1 MHRYTANRIICRI
14 FMFKN
19 VKRNSMEKISAVE
32 WLEEKWNNY
41 DLNLGKSGFSLLLKQ
56 SKEMEK
62 EQLKQ
67 LMWDLTEIDMTK
79 SNKGLI
85 IDNRFD
91 NYWVRYCCYSF
102 MKVVD
107 FIERI
112 YFNKSE
118 KIRRLVQVK
127 ELIVLVK

>member
-1 MHRYTANRIICRI
+1 MKQT
-14 FMFKN
+14 
-19 VKRNSMEKISAVE
+19 AVE
-32 WLEEKWNNY
+32 WLEEKWRNY

-91 NYWVRYCCYSF
+91 NYWNENF
-102 MKVVD
+102 
-107 FIERI
+107 
-112 YFNKSE
+112 KSE
-118 KIRRLVQVK
+118 
-127 ELIVLVK
+127 